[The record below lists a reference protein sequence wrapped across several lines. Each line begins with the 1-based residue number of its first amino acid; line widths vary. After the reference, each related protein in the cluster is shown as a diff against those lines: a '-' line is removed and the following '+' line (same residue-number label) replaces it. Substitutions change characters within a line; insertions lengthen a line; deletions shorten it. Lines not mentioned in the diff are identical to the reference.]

1 MTDLNT
7 FDKLWFDDVKT
18 LLNKNDYHCKSNN
31 SVFYASRKDN
41 PHIRYI
47 IKINREN
54 IEVTIPLQKNQEY
67 ITKFTEY
74 YKVCDFLLYHIKSDL
89 NKYGPPKIPISE
101 AMYH

>member
-1 MTDLNT
+1 MLQE
-7 FDKLWFDDVKT
+7 
-18 LLNKNDYHCKSNN
+18 
-31 SVFYASRKDN
+31 KDN

-89 NKYGPPKIPISE
+89 KK
-101 AMYH
+101 